1 VPAPTVSIETL
12 QKNLLSDRYFRER
25 RHPQW
30 TDNYCLYRDTVIVN
44 RLTQRQSVNVPLMKE
59 TIKTMLSRVDE
70 PMDLDFEELD
80 NDGAKELYINAFWD
94 DVTQKNHLELQD
106 TVDAK
111 QVFLYGRTF
120 RKLNILDGEFRIEV
134 IDPQDVLVDRY
145 VNPWDLESANHITHV
160 GIYRTL
166 AQVSMNPMYDGAALM
181 RLKEF
186 FATQQGLVKAGE
198 NSLIVADRNQR
209 MQDMGV
215 PDVENPIVGETYV
228 ELNETQIKVW
238 HPDEMKLVV
247 HVVVTANGTEILM
260 DKPLRDILGVNFFT
274 WTTWADDIE
283 RTDFWSDGIA
293 DIVRVPNQILNVY
306 FSQLIENG
314 ILRGY
319 GMHFY
324 DATVP
329 GHEGWSPVG
338 YTPSPFGFYGLPGP
352 PDKILQTIQIPELT
366 SHMDEMQMMRTM
378 VGTATAA
385 TPTESG
391 GNQPDVKTLGALELM
406 TEKAEERIKDLPKYA
421 RIHSSE
427 MGDKFSK
434 IVTSPLAAKLLKPVT
449 LYKKGA
455 SGTYY
460 EKTLKPSAFASK
472 KGYKCKATQK
482 SQQES
487 DSLKEIQKLKIGAQ
501 QFPMNVPLQ
510 KILSDRMLS
519 WLDLTPEEKKEVQ
532 DFQQQNPQSM
542 LPQMPGMPG
551 QGGPAG
557 QPGPMPP
564 GAGAPQMALPAP
576 VAQPQPAYAQ

>member
-1 VPAPTVSIETL
+1 MPQPTVSIETL

-70 PMDLDFEELD
+70 PIDLAFEELD
-80 NDGAKELYINAFWD
+80 NDGAKELYLNALWD
-94 DVTQKNHLELQD
+94 DVADKNHLELLD
-106 TVDAK
+106 IVDKK
-111 QVFLYGRTF
+111 QVFLYGRSF
-120 RKLNILDGEFRIEV
+120 WKLNILDGEFKLEV

-166 AQVSMNPMYDGAALM
+166 AQISMNPMYDGAAVT
-181 RLKEF
+181 RLKTF

-314 ILRGY
+314 VLRGY

-324 DATVP
+324 DATAK
-329 GHEGWSPVG
+329 EGWSPIG
-338 YTPSPFGFYGLPGP
+338 YTPTPFGFYPFPGDP
-352 PDKILQTIQIPELT
+352 NKVLKQVDIPKLE
-366 SHMDEMQMMRTM
+366 SHMEEMQMMRTM

-385 TPTESG
+385 TPTEAG
-391 GNQPDVKTLGALELM
+391 GVQPDVKTLGALELM
-406 TEKAEERIKDLPKYA
+406 TQKAEERIKDLPKYA
-421 RIHSSE
+421 RINSNE
-427 MGDKFSK
+427 MGDKFAK
-434 IVTSPLAAKLLKPVT
+434 IVTSPMAAKLLRPVT
-449 LYKKGA
+449 LHKKGA

-460 EKTLKPSAFASK
+460 EKTIKPSALASK

-487 DSLKEIQKLKIGAQ
+487 DSLKEIQKLKIGAA
-501 QFPMNVPLQ
+501 QFPMNIPLQ
-510 KILSDRMLS
+510 EILGDRVLS
-519 WLDLTPEEKKEVQ
+519 WLELTPEEKKRVQ
-532 DFQQQNPQSM
+532 DFQEQNPQSM
-542 LPQMPGMPG
+542 LPQMPGAPG
-551 QGGPAG
+551 QGNPPA
-557 QPGPMPP
+557 PGPS
-564 GAGAPQMALPAP
+564 PAP
-576 VAQPQPAYAQ
+576 VAQPQPAFAQ

>member
-1 VPAPTVSIETL
+1 VPQPTVSIETL

-70 PMDLDFEELD
+70 PIDLTFEELD
-80 NDGAKELYINAFWD
+80 NDGQKELYLNALWD
-94 DVTQKNHLELQD
+94 DVADKNHLELLD
-106 TVDAK
+106 IVDKK
-111 QVFLYGRTF
+111 QVFLYGRSF
-120 RKLNILDGEFRIEV
+120 WKLNIVDGSFKLEV

-166 AQVSMNPMYDGAALM
+166 AQVSMNPMYDGAAITK
-181 RLKEF
+181 LKQF
-186 FATQQGLVKAGE
+186 FATQAGLIKAGE

-215 PDVENPIVGETYV
+215 PDAENPIVGETYV

-314 ILRGY
+314 VLRGY

-324 DATVP
+324 DATAK
-329 GHEGWSPVG
+329 EGWSPVG
-338 YTPSPFGFYGLPGP
+338 YTPSPFGFYPFPGP
-352 PDKILQTIQIPELT
+352 PDKVLKQVEIPALE
-366 SHMDEMQMMRTM
+366 SHMQEMQMMRDM

-385 TPTESG
+385 TPTEAG
-391 GNQPDVKTLGALELM
+391 GVQPDVKTLGALELM
-406 TEKAEERIKDLPKYA
+406 TQKAEERIKDLPKYA

-427 MGDKFSK
+427 MGDKFAK
-434 IVTSPLAAKLLKPVT
+434 IVTSPMAAKLLNPLT

-460 EKTLKPSAFASK
+460 EKTIKPSALASK

-487 DSLKEIQKLKIGAQ
+487 DSLKEIQKLKIGAT
-501 QFPMNVPLQ
+501 QFPTNVPLQ
-510 KILSDRMLS
+510 RILSDRMLQ

-532 DFQQQNPQSM
+532 DYQAQNPQSM
-542 LPQMPGMPG
+542 LPQ
-551 QGGPAG
+551 
-557 QPGPMPP
+557 PP
-564 GAGAPQMALPAP
+564 GAPAQAGPAAPGAPTPAALPAP
-576 VAQPQPAYAQ
+576 VANQPVPVA

>member
-1 VPAPTVSIETL
+1 VPQPTISIETL

-70 PMDLDFEELD
+70 PIDLAFEELD
-80 NDGAKELYINAFWD
+80 NDGAKELYLNALWD
-94 DVTQKNHLELQD
+94 DVADKNHLELLD
-106 TVDAK
+106 IVDKK
-111 QVFLYGRTF
+111 QVFLYGRSF
-120 RKLNILDGEFRIEV
+120 WKLNILDGEFRLEV

-166 AQVSMNPMYDGAALM
+166 AQISMNPMYNGEAVT
-181 RLKEF
+181 RLKTF

-238 HPDEMKLVV
+238 HPEEMKLVV

-314 ILRGY
+314 VLRGY

-324 DATVP
+324 DSTAK
-329 GHEGWSPVG
+329 EGWSPVG
-338 YTPSPFGFYGLPGP
+338 YVPSPFGFYPFPGDP
-352 PDKILQTIQIPELT
+352 NKVLKQIDIPKLE
-366 SHMDEMQMMRTM
+366 SHMEEMQMMRTM

-385 TPTESG
+385 TPTEAG
-391 GNQPDVKTLGALELM
+391 GNEPQVKTLGALELM
-406 TEKAEERIKDLPKYA
+406 TQKAEERIKDLPKYA
-421 RIHSSE
+421 RIHSNE
-427 MGDKFSK
+427 MGDKFAK

-460 EKTLKPSAFASK
+460 EKTIKPSALASK

-501 QFPMNVPLQ
+501 QFPMNIPLQ
-510 KILSDRMLS
+510 EILGDRVLS
-519 WLDLTPEEKKEVQ
+519 WLELTPDEKKRVQ

-542 LPQMPGMPG
+542 LPQMPGMPA
-551 QGGPAG
+551 QGAPAG
-557 QPGPMPP
+557 P
-564 GAGAPQMALPAP
+564 GAPAALPAP